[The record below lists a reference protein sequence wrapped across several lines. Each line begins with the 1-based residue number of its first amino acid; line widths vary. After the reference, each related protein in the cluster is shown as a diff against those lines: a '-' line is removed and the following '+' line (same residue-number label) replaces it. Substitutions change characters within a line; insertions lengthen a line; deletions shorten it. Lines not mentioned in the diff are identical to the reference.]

1 MKALDRF
8 LLEFLKTE
16 AGSGVLLA
24 VCAAVALVWANSP
37 WAGAYDL
44 IVHRELPGPMGH
56 AWPVAEWVKEG
67 LMAVFFYMVGLEI
80 KHEIRDGA
88 LSDPKTLALPVGA
101 ALGGMVVPACV
112 YLAVN
117 AWGGDLHGWSV
128 PVATDIAFALA
139 VLAMAGKGL
148 PASLRVFLLTL
159 AIVDDLGA
167 VVIIGIFYNSA
178 FSLPWIVVLLAVF
191 AATFAVRFVP
201 RLPRAVRN
209 AMYLAAF
216 ALAWFVTLRA
226 GISPSLAAV
235 VSAFCVPARCING
248 LIRTIHPFVA
258 YAVLP
263 LFAFTASGFSL
274 AGAGA
279 ALLVDPRFLGVALG
293 LFLGKQL
300 GVYVAARGLIAA
312 KMAVLP
318 EGSTPLQLYGVC
330 LLCGIGFTMSLYL
343 AALAFPAGDKTAE
356 IAAKSAIAVASIL
369 SACAGAAILSL
380 SQRTRKIHV

>member
-1 MKALDRF
+1 MKPLSRF

-24 VCAAVALVWANSP
+24 TCATVAVIWANTP
-37 WAGAYDL
+37 WAGTYQA
-44 IVHRELPGPMGH
+44 IVHHDLPGPWGH

-80 KHEIRDGA
+80 KHEIREGS

-101 ALGGMVVPACV
+101 ALGGMVVPVSV
-112 YLAVN
+112 YLSVN
-117 AWGGDLHGWSV
+117 AWGGDLRGWSI

-139 VLAMAGKGL
+139 VLGMAGKGI

-167 VVIIGIFYNSA
+167 VVIIGVFYNSA
-178 FSLPWIVVLLAVF
+178 FSLPWIAGLLAVL
-191 AATFAVRFVP
+191 AATVAVRFIP
-201 RLPRAVRN
+201 RSPLAVH
-209 AMYLAAF
+209 LLLF
-216 ALAWFVTLRA
+216 VLAWWLTLKA

-235 VSAFCVPARCING
+235 ASAFCVATPRIEK
-248 LIRTIHPFVA
+248 LIEAIHPFVA
-258 YAVLP
+258 YIVLP

-279 ALLVDPRFLGVALG
+279 ALFADPRFLGVALG
-293 LFLGKQL
+293 LFVGKQL
-300 GVYVAARGLIAA
+300 GVYAAARGLVAA
-312 KMAVLP
+312 KLAVLP
-318 EGSTPLQLYGVC
+318 QDATPAQLYGVC

-369 SACAGAAILSL
+369 SACAGAAILNL
-380 SQRTRKIHV
+380 SQRTQKIHV